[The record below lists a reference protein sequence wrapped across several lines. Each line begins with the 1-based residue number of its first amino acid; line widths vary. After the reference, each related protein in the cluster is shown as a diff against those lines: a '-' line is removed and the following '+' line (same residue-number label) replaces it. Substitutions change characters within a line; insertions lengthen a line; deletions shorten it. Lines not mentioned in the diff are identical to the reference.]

1 MTRGGESISSSRPN
15 EQCVITQDL
24 THMDCGTSLTAVGLT
39 GLPAGF
45 TVSTVTGLLAAV
57 ETTAELVAT
66 DQLTSVLNGL
76 SKWTQRKR
84 KKKKKRRYYYYYYK
98 SSSETRN

>member
-1 MTRGGESISSSRPN
+1 MTRGGESISSSLPN

-39 GLPAGF
+39 RLPAGF

-66 DQLTSVLNGL
+66 DQLTSVVNGL

-84 KKKKKRRYYYYYYK
+84 KKKKTKKRRYYYYK
-98 SSSETRN
+98 SSSETRY

>member
-1 MTRGGESISSSRPN
+1 
-15 EQCVITQDL
+15 
-24 THMDCGTSLTAVGLT
+24 MDCGTSLTAVGLT

-76 SKWTQRKR
+76 SKWTQRKKR
-84 KKKKKRRYYYYYYK
+84 KKKRRYYYYYK